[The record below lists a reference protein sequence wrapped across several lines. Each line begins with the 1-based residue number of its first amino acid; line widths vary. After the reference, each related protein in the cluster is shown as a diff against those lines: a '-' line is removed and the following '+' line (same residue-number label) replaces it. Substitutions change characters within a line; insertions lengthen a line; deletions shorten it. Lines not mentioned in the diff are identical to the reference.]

1 MTDDIQQR
9 IDRLERDKRWW
20 KRLAI
25 GLLLTLA
32 LSITS
37 GLVISV
43 TFATKAR
50 RAAEVAYREAERA
63 QQDARQQRQR
73 AEPEAKKAER

>member
-25 GLLLTLA
+25 GLMFSFTLVIAAGGFTSATLA
-32 LSITS
+32 
-37 GLVISV
+37 V
-43 TFATKAR
+43 KAR
-50 RAAEVAYREAERA
+50 RAAEVAYRAAERA
-63 QQDARQQRQR
+63 RQEAQQQRLR
-73 AEPEAKKAER
+73 AEPESNKAK